1 MRQKSWSVSENC
13 WVDNV
18 LDSEGKVL
26 DNVLDNV
33 MDNVMDNVL
42 DNE

>member
-1 MRQKSWSVSENC
+1 MRQKSWSVSEIAGL
-13 WVDNV
+13 DNV

-33 MDNVMDNVL
+33 MDNVL